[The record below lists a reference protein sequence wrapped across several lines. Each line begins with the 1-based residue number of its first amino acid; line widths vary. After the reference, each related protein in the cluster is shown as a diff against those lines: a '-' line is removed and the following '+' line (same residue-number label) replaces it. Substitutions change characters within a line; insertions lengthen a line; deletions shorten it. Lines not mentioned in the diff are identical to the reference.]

1 MLRFKPI
8 SDSKGNLFKNSF
20 ASSSVIALILS
31 SLINPLIMIF
41 FSLKRQKLF
50 LKINHLYYK
59 CFLRLIKYC
68 DINLVYQLMIK

>member
-31 SLINPLIMIF
+31 SLIDPLIMIF
-41 FSLKRQKLF
+41 FFFEKT
-50 LKINHLYYK
+50 KIIFKN
-59 CFLRLIKYC
+59 
-68 DINLVYQLMIK
+68 